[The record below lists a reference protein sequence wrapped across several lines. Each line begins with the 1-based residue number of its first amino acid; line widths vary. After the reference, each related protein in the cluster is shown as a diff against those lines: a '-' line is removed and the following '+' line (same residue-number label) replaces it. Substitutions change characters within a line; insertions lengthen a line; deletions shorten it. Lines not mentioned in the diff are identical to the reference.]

1 MTVLCFRILV
11 LHVLCMLEG
20 ARLFC
25 SGFPGLPTL
34 QRGRTDTFMKQHVL
48 VQGCS
53 QTKLL
58 ATNFENDGVLYR
70 QSVCCKDE
78 VKRMQ
83 NELSLAMKR
92 LTKESSSIAQHRRGA
107 QISRNTDI
115 AEILESGSIHSL
127 IQRAIDDSSK
137 ENESTNRMR
146 LSKNIPIEV
155 RLYEQ
160 TGACMAWHRDD
171 VLYDPPQIEIVYT
184 VENTSDCA
192 TMWKVGSQLYSAYI
206 VESATFLGN
215 DYQHQFGASKKVT
228 ESPNKNRKVIR

>member
-1 MTVLCFRILV
+1 MTDDGDSIQRIRIWKCNQITRGIRGWNEVHFFHLHHHRHDMYRRTQLHHHIIESLVYHARLNYATDGTMTVLCFRILV

-146 LSKNIPIEV
+146 LSKI
-155 RLYEQ
+155 
-160 TGACMAWHRDD
+160 
-171 VLYDPPQIEIVYT
+171 
-184 VENTSDCA
+184 
-192 TMWKVGSQLYSAYI
+192 
-206 VESATFLGN
+206 FL
-215 DYQHQFGASKKVT
+215 
-228 ESPNKNRKVIR
+228 